1 MQPKLLWPP
10 SLIGK
15 PEAIF
20 RTVFR
25 KKLKKFSPGKEGLPL
40 DEFEVWR
47 PDADPEDESGFDAF
61 SEEFLRLLSPGETAD
76 EAEDENA

>member
-1 MQPKLLWPP
+1 M
-10 SLIGK
+10 
-15 PEAIF
+15 
-20 RTVFR
+20 
-25 KKLKKFSPGKEGLPL
+25 